1 MLYKVT
7 SEYTAK
13 VLAGC
18 YSPTNSNPNSKEGM
32 VNTKEEEVRKK
43 KKNHQ

>member
-13 VLAGC
+13 VLADR

-32 VNTKEEEVRKK
+32 MNTKEEEVRKK
-43 KKNHQ
+43 KNH